1 MKKYKGR
8 MKKGKGQYSERE
20 GRRKIKKEKENG
32 R

>member
-8 MKKGKGQYSERE
+8 MKKAKGQYSGRE
-20 GRRKIKKEKENG
+20 GRKIKKEKENG